1 MGQPSPAPDV
11 ITVEVPPWRQR
22 RADPRSQAIDSP
34 NLTWCVA
41 DRSWSRPS
49 HLAVT
54 RIPPSCPNPLIAAP
68 LAREDARQSVIP
80 AVRLRARLAEF
91 AAVPGTEQHLGR

>member
-1 MGQPSPAPDV
+1 SAALDEDVGKASPHTLVRCCVPCSVRTAVWGSRSPAPDV
-11 ITVEVPPWRQR
+11 ITIEVPPWRQR

-54 RIPPSCPNPLIAAP
+54 RIPPSCPKPLIAAH
-68 LAREDARQSVIP
+68 LARED
-80 AVRLRARLAEF
+80 
-91 AAVPGTEQHLGR
+91 